1 MELKN
6 DTLKITIKKSNTY
19 ASKYVEIK
27 CEKIKYYSKDKN
39 TKSDNAW
46 IEPQLI
52 SDEQFITKIIKELYF
67 SVIECIK
74 NYKQELENIEPSM
87 LIRPKNTS
95 RYDFQVLDEGFCADL
110 DLYITQTPKVIYD
123 FCENVIEM
131 VEKQLEEKS
140 LKEKNISLNEL
151 IKISTQP
158 DFFWEM
164 KLKEFFNNLS
174 IVSEKEKIEFLK
186 KLLDNR
192 ERFNEFTKEVN
203 RNHDSSE
210 LFNKYNI

>member
-1 MELKN
+1 MKN
-6 DTLKITIKKSNTY
+6 DTLKIIIKKSNID

-27 CEKIKYYSKDKN
+27 CEEIKYYSKDKN
-39 TKSDNAW
+39 IKSDNMW

-52 SDEQFITKIIKELYF
+52 FDEQFITKILKELYL

-74 NYKQELENIEPSM
+74 DYKQQLENTEHSM
-87 LIRPKNTS
+87 LTRPKNTA
-95 RYDFQVLDEGFCADL
+95 RYDLQVLDESFSADL

-131 VEKQLEEKS
+131 VEKKLEDNS
-140 LKEKNISLNEL
+140 LKKQNVSLDEL

-158 DFFWEM
+158 DFFWEI

-174 IVSEKEKIEFLK
+174 IVSEQEKIEFLK

-203 RNHDSSE
+203 GNHDSDE